1 MDQVS
6 QAVMVPVHA
15 DVLVL
20 RHDTPVLEPM
30 ADFSRLP
37 YATPAGDANA
47 DVAYVSEEILSCP
60 FEDSGHMLRAGVHL
74 HWSLPDALRRGVSH
88 GVLFGKELYD
98 FHAKELDAGIV
109 PEDVRELFA
118 SHGLPLSAGASA
130 VRIARRS
137 QRWHINDP
145 QNERS
150 YTARAGTHWE
160 LDATGVRRTPRL
172 NIHAGKLQFPP
183 VPNRWLVSR
192 TIDNGQP
199 TQWVVE
205 SDYLH
210 APQGPPTDAISY
222 PHSDDE
228 RSEPFRRLG
237 RQWTLDDW
245 MEKSPE
251 DGEYLDR
258 LTAVGYGEPT
268 FAAFYPNCH
277 SVFGFHDDELA
288 GDLAACGVLIYDVI
302 GWFSD
307 LANDCVCSTD
317 FMEALD
323 ATVARYSLQDALSKN
338 DAQALK
344 TFNALRFETLDRRYG
359 WKVEPDGDTPFPR
372 RTLCYA
378 RVKIDGAGFRFGD
391 DTQQDDARRKVTVAV
406 ANTGTEALSAYLAE
420 CLPHGGGD
428 HDHKSKLEEQ
438 LEALQLKPRLQ
449 GRQLD
454 LGAKFREA
462 RDEQGFS
469 GVSGGTC
476 WTVAPADD
484 ASNSSESPGAPPP
497 PLPAAIAPLLD
508 RLNAEQ
514 ARCDRLDYELESMQ
528 TQLYADWCKY
538 MLCAYPP
545 GDAIDV
551 FPDMDDA
558 RDFVERRLL
567 GPLADKSD
575 DAQAAHV
582 ECTRTQDEVATVLA
596 AFPPQGSAP
605 LKLKR
610 LPAPRFWKPTDPVVL
625 IAGEA
630 TGAAISHMQAVTRPC
645 RLMPGASHHVELHF
659 DELLAAVAQHATDEP
674 SGLHQCAEQSWHP
687 FLLEWRV
694 GLHAAGPGGYVPM
707 PSSFVGRSLVTA
719 YAASQLRERLEAVLT
734 DSDSHDPVTES
745 LSAVLDELRREECP
759 NYWCLTQAL
768 SGFND
773 ALLMHKRTLQL
784 PVDDPLGFEDARAFA
799 EGVRKAVGRRNR
811 TAPQPFDDFLPIR
824 TRFSKGTET
833 TRTNETGGHHNF
845 EVIALEVVDLR
856 LVDTFGRVQDLQF
869 DHQAVIAPDA
879 MTVPGR
885 HDLVALPPRL
895 VQPARLNFRWLPGA
909 GDDGGSS
916 VVCGW
921 IVHNRFD
928 CSLAVHA
935 ASGALLGAIALDE
948 ARWRPA
954 PGSLFPSSVDEID
967 DAHLRSLV
975 AWLMGADRDAMADQ
989 IERSLEWI
997 EPEDFAP
1004 HPIAAFLV
1012 GRPLAVVRA
1021 TLGLEL
1027 RGLPAVDQSWP
1038 AFEHAMAADDA
1049 FARDSD
1055 GFTRVPF
1062 AVRLGDPGQLND
1074 GLVAL
1079 WRETPAAD
1087 RAGVGLQQLPHVRG
1101 SEPQLQ
1107 LAVADPPVQLTM
1119 LVDPR
1124 CVVHAAADILPAKSI
1139 GLPQDQVLH
1148 ALSRLQ
1154 SSLRIGPVLMP
1165 DAHVRMPL
1173 PAEPGFEWTW
1183 VERRLGV
1190 WRTAGAIERPL
1201 AGASWEAPQ
1210 ALRDGWIRRTP
1221 ANRTEVSG

>member
-1 MDQVS
+1 MDRVS

-37 YATPAGDANA
+37 YAAAAGDANA

-88 GVLFGKELYD
+88 GVLFGKELD
-98 FHAKELDAGIV
+98 DCLAKELDNGIV
-109 PEDVRELFA
+109 PEDVRVLFA

-137 QRWHINDP
+137 QRWHIHDP
-145 QNERS
+145 QNQRS

-172 NIHAGKLQFPP
+172 NIHAGKLQFPR

-199 TQWVVE
+199 MQWVVE

-222 PHSDDE
+222 PHSDAQ
-228 RSEPFRRLG
+228 RPEPFRRLG
-237 RQWTLDDW
+237 RQWTLQDW
-245 MEKSPE
+245 MEKRLE

-288 GDLAACGVLIYDVI
+288 GDLARCGQLTYDVI

-317 FMEALD
+317 FMQALD
-323 ATVARYSLQDALSKN
+323 ATVAHYSLQDALSKN

-344 TFNALRFETLDRRYG
+344 VFDALRFETLDGRYG
-359 WKVEPDGDTPFPR
+359 WKVEPKPDGDTPFPR

-378 RVKIDGAGFRFGD
+378 RVKIDGKGFRFDD
-391 DTQQDDARRKVTVAV
+391 DTRQEDARRKVTVAV
-406 ANTGTEALSAYLAE
+406 ANTGPEALSAYLAE

-428 HDHKSKLEEQ
+428 RKSKLEEQ
-438 LEALQLKPRLQ
+438 LEALQLAPRLQ

-454 LGAKFREA
+454 LRAKFREA
-462 RDEQGFS
+462 RHEQGFS
-469 GVSGGTC
+469 GVSGGSG
-476 WTVAPADD
+476 WTFAPADD
-484 ASNSSESPGAPPP
+484 ASNSSESPVAPPP
-497 PLPAAIAPLLD
+497 PLPAAITPLLD

-514 ARCDRLDYELESMQ
+514 AHCDRLDYELESMQ

-551 FPDMDDA
+551 FSDMDDA

-575 DAQAAHV
+575 DAQAAHA
-582 ECTRTQDEVATVLA
+582 ECTCTQDEVATVLA
-596 AFPPQGSAP
+596 AFRPQGSAP

-630 TGAAISHMQAVTRPC
+630 AGAAISQIQAVTRPC
-645 RLMPGASHHVELHF
+645 RLMPDVGNVIEQHF

-674 SGLHQCAEQSWHP
+674 SGLHQCAQQSWHP

-707 PSSFVGRSLVTA
+707 PSSFAGRSLVTA
-719 YAASQLRERLEAVLT
+719 YAASHLRERLEAV
-734 DSDSHDPVTES
+734 PVTES
-745 LSAVLDELRREECP
+745 LSAVRDELRREERP
-759 NYWCLTQAL
+759 EYWCLTQAL

-799 EGVRKAVGRRNR
+799 ARVRKAVGGRNR
-811 TAPQPFDDFLPIR
+811 TAPQPFDDFQPIR
-824 TRFSKGTET
+824 TG
-833 TRTNETGGHHNF
+833 
-845 EVIALEVVDLR
+845 ALKLIDLR
-856 LVDTFGRVQDLQF
+856 LADTFGRVQELQF
-869 DHQAVIAPDA
+869 DHRSVITPDA
-879 MTVPGR
+879 MTVPG
-885 HDLVALPPRL
+885 HDDLVALPPRL

-909 GDDGGSS
+909 GDDGAAS

-928 CSLAVHA
+928 KSLAVHA
-935 ASGALLGAIALDE
+935 ASGAPLGAIALDE

-975 AWLMGADRDAMADQ
+975 AWLMGADHRDAIADQ
-989 IERSLEWI
+989 IEGSLEWI

-1004 HPIAAFLV
+1004 HPIAVFLV

-1055 GFTRVPF
+1055 GFTRVPL

-1079 WRETPAAD
+1079 WRETPAVG
-1087 RAGVGLQQLPHVRG
+1087 AGVTLQELPHVRG
-1101 SEPQLQ
+1101 SEPQLR

-1124 CVVHAAADILPAKSI
+1124 CVVHAAANILPAKSI

-1154 SSLRIGPVLMP
+1154 SSLGIGPVLMP
-1165 DAHVRMPL
+1165 DAHVRLPL

-1183 VERRLGV
+1183 VERREGV
-1190 WRTAGAIERPL
+1190 WRTAGAIERPV

-1221 ANRTEVSG
+1221 ANRTEASG

>member
-1 MDQVS
+1 MDRMN
-6 QAVMVPVHA
+6 QAVMVPIHA

-37 YATPAGDANA
+37 YATAAGDANA
-47 DVAYVSEEILSCP
+47 DIAYVSEEILSSP

-88 GVLFGKELYD
+88 GVLFGKELDKRYET
-98 FHAKELDAGIV
+98 ELNNGNV
-109 PEDVRELFA
+109 PEDVRVLFA
-118 SHGLPLSAGASA
+118 SHGLPLSPDASA
-130 VRIARRS
+130 HLAGRS
-137 QRWHINDP
+137 QRWHIYDP

-150 YTARAGTHWE
+150 YTARLGTYWE
-160 LDATGVRRTPRL
+160 LVDARVQRTPRL
-172 NIHAGKLQFPP
+172 NIHAGRLQFPP

-192 TIDNGQP
+192 TIGNGQP

-210 APQGPPTDAISY
+210 APQAPPTDAISY
-222 PHSDDE
+222 PHSDAQ
-228 RSEPFRRLG
+228 RPEPFRCLG
-237 RQWTLDDW
+237 RQWTLQDW
-245 MEKSPE
+245 MGKRPE

-288 GDLAACGVLIYDVI
+288 GDLAGCGLLTYDVI

-323 ATVARYSLQDALSKN
+323 ATVACYSLQDALSKN

-344 TFNALRFETLDRRYG
+344 VFDALRFETLDRRYG
-359 WKVEPDGDTPFPR
+359 WKVGPDGDTPFPR

-378 RVKIDGAGFRFGD
+378 RVEIDGKGFRFD
-391 DTQQDDARRKVTVAV
+391 DEARQEDARRKVTVAV

-428 HDHKSKLEEQ
+428 RKSKLEEQ

-454 LGAKFREA
+454 LGAKFHEA
-462 RDEQGFS
+462 RHEQGFS
-469 GVSGGTC
+469 GVSGGSA
-476 WTVAPADD
+476 WTIAPADD
-484 ASNSSESPGAPPP
+484 ASNSSESPVALPP
-497 PLPAAIAPLLD
+497 PLPAAIVSLLD

-514 ARCDRLDYELESMQ
+514 AHCDRLDYELESMQ

-575 DAQAAHV
+575 DAQAAHA
-582 ECTRTQDEVATVLA
+582 ECTRKQKTVKTMLKE
-596 AFPPQGSAP
+596 FPAQGSAP

-630 TGAAISHMQAVTRPC
+630 TGDAMSDTQAVTRPC
-645 RLMPGASHHVELHF
+645 CLVPGVVNVIEPHF
-659 DELLAAVAQHATDEP
+659 DEPQAIRDKILLLLAAVAQHATDER
-674 SGLHQCAEQSWHP
+674 SGLHHCVQQSWHP

-694 GLHAAGPGGYVPM
+694 GFHAAGPNLPM
-707 PSSFVGRSLVTA
+707 PSGVVGRSLVTA
-719 YAASQLRERLEAVLT
+719 YAASQLRERLEAVLIH
-734 DSDSHDPVTES
+734 SDASDPVIES
-745 LSAVLDELRREECP
+745 LSAVLDELRCEERP
-759 NYWCLTQAL
+759 EYWCLTQAL

-784 PVDDPLGFEDARAFA
+784 PVDDPLGFEEARAFA
-799 EGVRKAVGRRNR
+799 ARVRKAVGRRNR
-811 TAPQPFDDFLPIR
+811 MAPQPFDDFQPIR
-824 TRFSKGTET
+824 AGT
-833 TRTNETGGHHNF
+833 
-845 EVIALEVVDLR
+845 LELIDLR
-856 LVDTFGRVQDLQF
+856 LVDTFGRAQELQF
-869 DHQAVIAPDA
+869 DHRPVITPDA
-879 MTVPGR
+879 MTVPG
-885 HDLVALPPRL
+885 HDDLVALPRRL

-909 GDDGGSS
+909 GDDGASS

-928 CSLAVHA
+928 KSLAVHA
-935 ASGALLGAIALDE
+935 ASGALLGAIALDK

-975 AWLMGADRDAMADQ
+975 AWIMGADRDAMADQ
-989 IERSLEWI
+989 IEGSLEWI
-997 EPEDFAP
+997 EPEDFAHLP
-1004 HPIAAFLV
+1004 TAAFLV
-1012 GRPLAVVRA
+1012 GRPLAIVRA
-1021 TLGLEL
+1021 TLWLEL

-1049 FARDSD
+1049 FSRDSD

-1079 WRETPAAD
+1079 WLETPAAHG
-1087 RAGVGLQQLPHVRG
+1087 AGMGLQELPHVRG
-1101 SEPQLQ
+1101 SEPQLR

-1165 DAHVRMPL
+1165 DAHVRLPL

-1183 VERRLGV
+1183 VEWREGV
-1190 WRTAGAIERPL
+1190 WQTAGAIERPL

-1221 ANRTEVSG
+1221 ANRTEASG

>member
-1 MDQVS
+1 MDRMH

-37 YATPAGDANA
+37 HATPAGDANA

-60 FEDSGHMLRAGVHL
+60 FEDNGHMLRAGVHL
-74 HWSLPDALRRGVSH
+74 HWSLPDALTRGVSH

-98 FHAKELDAGIV
+98 WHAKELDNGIV
-109 PEDVRELFA
+109 PEDVRALFA

-130 VRIARRS
+130 VRIPRRS
-137 QRWHINDP
+137 QRWQIYDP
-145 QNERS
+145 QNERG

-160 LDATGVRRTPRL
+160 LDATGVRPTPRL
-172 NIHAGKLQFPP
+172 NIHAGKVQFPP

-192 TIDNGQP
+192 TGIRGLP
-199 TQWVVE
+199 VKKWVVE

-210 APQGPPTDAISY
+210 APEGPPTDAISY
-222 PHSDDE
+222 PHSDAQ
-228 RSEPFRRLG
+228 RPEPFRRLG

-245 MEKSPE
+245 MEKRPE
-251 DGEYLDR
+251 DVEYLDR

-268 FAAFYPNCH
+268 FAAFHPNCH
-277 SVFGFHDDELA
+277 CVFGFHDDELA
-288 GDLAACGVLIYDVI
+288 GDLAACGMLTYDVI

-323 ATVARYSLQDALSKN
+323 ATVARYSLQHMHGKN
-338 DAQALK
+338 DAKALK
-344 TFNALRFETLDRRYG
+344 AFDALRFETLDRRYG

-378 RVKIDGAGFRFGD
+378 RVKIDGAGFRFDD
-391 DTQQDDARRKVTVAV
+391 DTRQEDARRKVTVAV

-420 CLPHGGGD
+420 CLPHGGGER
-428 HDHKSKLEEQ
+428 KSKLEEQ
-438 LEALQLKPRLQ
+438 LEALQLAPRLQ

-462 RDEQGFS
+462 RHEQGFS
-469 GVSGGTC
+469 GVSGGSG
-476 WTVAPADD
+476 WTVAPAYD
-484 ASNSSESPGAPPP
+484 ASNSSESPVAPPP
-497 PLPAAIAPLLD
+497 LLPAAIAPLLD

-514 ARCDRLDYELESMQ
+514 ARCDRIDHELESMQ

-551 FPDMDDA
+551 FPVDMDEA

-575 DAQAAHV
+575 EARAAHA
-582 ECTRTQDEVATVLA
+582 ECARTHNQVATALA
-596 AFPPQGSAP
+596 AFRPQGSAP

-630 TGAAISHMQAVTRPC
+630 TGAAMSHMQAVTRPC
-645 RLMPGASHHVELHF
+645 GLMPYVGKVIELHF
-659 DELLAAVAQHATDEP
+659 DELLAAVAKHAIDER
-674 SGLHQCAEQSWHP
+674 SGLHQCAQQSWHP

-694 GLHAAGPGGYVPM
+694 GLHAAGPDGYVPA
-707 PSSFVGRSLVTA
+707 PSSFVGRSLVNA
-719 YAASQLRERLEAVLT
+719 YAGHHLRERLETVLV
-734 DSDSHDPVTES
+734 DSDSRDPVTES
-745 LSAVLDELRREECP
+745 LSAVLDELRREERP
-759 NYWCLTQAL
+759 EYWCLTQAL

-784 PVDDPLGFEDARAFA
+784 PVEDPLGFEDARAFA
-799 EGVRKAVGRRNR
+799 ARVRKAVGRRNR
-811 TAPQPFDDFLPIR
+811 TAPQPSDDFQPIR
-824 TRFSKGTET
+824 TG
-833 TRTNETGGHHNF
+833 
-845 EVIALEVVDLR
+845 ALELIELR
-856 LVDTFGRVQDLQF
+856 LVDIFGRVQDLRF
-869 DHQAVIAPDA
+869 DHRPVITPDA

-885 HDLVALPPRL
+885 DHLVALPPRL

-909 GDDGGSS
+909 GDDGASS

-928 CSLAVHA
+928 RSLAVHA
-935 ASGALLGAIALDE
+935 ASGAPLGAIALDE

-954 PGSLFPSSVDEID
+954 PGSLFPSTVDEID

-975 AWLMGADRDAMADQ
+975 AWLVRADRDAMATQ
-989 IERSLEWI
+989 IEGSLEWI

-1027 RGLPAVDQSWP
+1027 RGLPAVDQGWP

-1049 FARDSD
+1049 FTRDSD

-1079 WRETPAAD
+1079 WLETPAD
-1087 RAGVGLQQLPHVRG
+1087 GAGVTLHELPHVRG
-1101 SEPQLQ
+1101 SEPQLR
-1107 LAVADPPVQLTM
+1107 LAIADPAVQLTM

-1165 DAHVRMPL
+1165 EAHVRLPL
-1173 PAEPGFEWTW
+1173 PAETGFEWTW
-1183 VERRLGV
+1183 VERSEGV

>member
-1 MDQVS
+1 MDRVS

-74 HWSLPDALRRGVSH
+74 HWSLPEALTRGVSH
-88 GVLFGKELYD
+88 GVLFSEELYD
-98 FHAKELDAGIV
+98 WHAKELDAGIV

-118 SHGLPLSAGASA
+118 RHRLPLSAEA
-130 VRIARRS
+130 VARIARPSR
-137 QRWHINDP
+137 RWHIDDP
-145 QNERS
+145 QNQRS

-160 LDATGVRRTPRL
+160 LAATQVRRTPRL

-199 TQWVVE
+199 RQWVVE

-210 APQGPPTDAISY
+210 APEGPPTDAISY

-245 MEKSPE
+245 MEKRPE

-277 SVFGFHDDELA
+277 SVFGFYDDESA
-288 GDLAACGVLIYDVI
+288 GDLAACGMLTYDVI

-307 LANDCVCSTD
+307 LANDCVRSTE

-323 ATVARYSLQDALSKN
+323 ATVARYSLQDALGKN

-344 TFNALRFETLDRRYG
+344 AFDALRFETLDRRYG

-378 RVKIDGAGFRFGD
+378 RVEIDGAGFRFDD
-391 DTQQDDARRKVTVAV
+391 DTRQEDARRKVTVAV

-420 CLPHGGGD
+420 CLPRGGGD
-428 HDHKSKLEEQ
+428 RKSKLEEQ
-438 LEALQLKPRLQ
+438 LEALQLAPRLQ

-462 RDEQGFS
+462 RHEQGFS
-469 GVSGGTC
+469 GVSGGSG
-476 WTVAPADD
+476 WTVAPAGD
-484 ASNSSESPGAPPP
+484 ASNSSESPVAPPS

-514 ARCDRLDYELESMQ
+514 ARCDRLDHELESMQ

-545 GDAIDV
+545 GDAINV
-551 FPDMDDA
+551 FSDMDDA

-567 GPLADKSD
+567 GPLADKTD
-575 DAQAAHV
+575 EARAAHA
-582 ECTRTQDEVATVLA
+582 ECTRKHDEVATVLA
-596 AFPPQGSAP
+596 GFHPQGS

-630 TGAAISHMQAVTRPC
+630 TGAAMSRMQAVSRPC
-645 RLMPGASHHVELHF
+645 RLIPFVGKMIELHF
-659 DELLAAVAQHATDEP
+659 NELLAAVAKHATDEP
-674 SGLHQCAEQSWHP
+674 SGLHRCAQQSWHP

-694 GLHAAGPGGYVPM
+694 GLHAAGSNGHLPT

-719 YAASQLRERLEAVLT
+719 YAACHLRERLEAVLV
-734 DSDSHDPVTES
+734 DSDTRDPVTES
-745 LSAVLDELRREECP
+745 LATVLDQLRREERP
-759 NYWCLTQAL
+759 EYWCLTQAL

-799 EGVRKAVGRRNR
+799 ARVRKAVGRRNS

-824 TRFSKGTET
+824 TG
-833 TRTNETGGHHNF
+833 
-845 EVIALEVVDLR
+845 ALEVVDLR

-869 DHQAVIAPDA
+869 DHRVITTQA
-879 MTVPGR
+879 MTVQGR
-885 HDLVALPPRL
+885 DYLVALPPRL

-909 GDDGGSS
+909 GADGGSS

-928 CSLAVHA
+928 KSLAVHA
-935 ASGALLGAIALDE
+935 ANGAPLGAIALNE
-948 ARWRPA
+948 ARWLSA

-975 AWLMGADRDAMADQ
+975 AWFMGADGDAIADQ
-989 IERSLEWI
+989 IEGSLEWI

-1079 WRETPAAD
+1079 WLETPAAHG
-1087 RAGVGLQQLPHVRG
+1087 AGVTLQELPHVRG
-1101 SEPQLQ
+1101 SEPQLR

-1154 SSLRIGPVLMP
+1154 SSFRIGPVLMP
-1165 DAHVRMPL
+1165 DAHVRLPL

-1183 VERRLGV
+1183 VERRDGV
-1190 WRTAGAIERPL
+1190 WRTAGTIERPL

-1221 ANRTEVSG
+1221 ANRTEASG

>member
-60 FEDSGHMLRAGVHL
+60 FEDKGHMLRAGVHL

-109 PEDVRELFA
+109 PEDVRELFVG
-118 SHGLPLSAGASA
+118 HGLPLSPAAA
-130 VRIARRS
+130 ARIARPS
-137 QRWHINDP
+137 QRWHIDDP
-145 QNERS
+145 QNQRS
-150 YTARAGTHWE
+150 YTVRAGTHWE

-210 APQGPPTDAISY
+210 APEGPPTDAISY
-222 PHSDDE
+222 PHSDAQ
-228 RSEPFRRLG
+228 RPEPFRRLG
-237 RQWTLDDW
+237 REWTLDDW
-245 MEKSPE
+245 MEKRTE

-277 SVFGFHDDELA
+277 SVFGFHDDDLA
-288 GDLAACGVLIYDVI
+288 GDLARWGQLTYDVV

-344 TFNALRFETLDRRYG
+344 VFDALRFETLDRRYG
-359 WKVEPDGDTPFPR
+359 WKVEPEPDGDTPFPR

-378 RVKIDGAGFRFGD
+378 RVKIDGKGFRFDD
-391 DTQQDDARRKVTVAV
+391 DTRQEDARRKVTVAV

-428 HDHKSKLEEQ
+428 RKSKLEEQ
-438 LEALQLKPRLQ
+438 LEALQLAPRLQ

-462 RDEQGFS
+462 RHEQGFS
-469 GVSGGTC
+469 GVSGGSG

-484 ASNSSESPGAPPP
+484 ASNSSASPVAPPP
-497 PLPAAIAPLLD
+497 PLPAAIASLLD

-567 GPLADKSD
+567 GSLADKSD
-575 DAQAAHV
+575 DARAAHA
-582 ECTRTQDEVATVLA
+582 ECKRVHDEVATVLG
-596 AFPPQGSAP
+596 AFRPQGSAP

-610 LPAPRFWKPTDPVVL
+610 LPAPRFWKPTDPVLL

-630 TGAAISHMQAVTRPC
+630 TGAAMSQMQAVTRPC
-645 RLMPGASHHVELHF
+645 RLMPDASHHVELHF
-659 DELLAAVAQHATDEP
+659 DELLAAVAKHATDEP
-674 SGLHQCAEQSWHP
+674 SGLHQCAQQSWHP

-694 GLHAAGPGGYVPM
+694 GLHFFVPGPDGYVPG

-719 YAASQLRERLEAVLT
+719 YAASQLRERLETVLA

-745 LSAVLDELRREECP
+745 LSAVLDELRREERP
-759 NYWCLTQAL
+759 EYWCLTQAL

-799 EGVRKAVGRRNR
+799 ARVREAVGRRNR
-811 TAPQPFDDFLPIR
+811 TAPQPFDDFQPIR
-824 TRFSKGTET
+824 TG
-833 TRTNETGGHHNF
+833 
-845 EVIALEVVDLR
+845 ALQLIDLR

-869 DHQAVIAPDA
+869 NHRPVITLDA
-879 MTVPGR
+879 MTEPGG
-885 HDLVALPPRL
+885 DVALPQRL

-909 GDDGGSS
+909 GDDGASS

-928 CSLAVHA
+928 RSLAVHA
-935 ASGALLGAIALDE
+935 ASGAPLGAIALDE

-954 PGSLFPSSVDEID
+954 PGSLFPSSVEEID

-1004 HPIAAFLV
+1004 HPTAAFLV

-1021 TLGLEL
+1021 TLGFEL
-1027 RGLPAVDQSWP
+1027 RGLPAVDQGWP

-1062 AVRLGDPGQLND
+1062 AVRLGDPDQLND
-1074 GLVAL
+1074 GLVTL
-1079 WRETPAAD
+1079 WLETPAAHGT
-1087 RAGVGLQQLPHVRG
+1087 GVGLQQLPHVRG

-1124 CVVHAAADILPAKSI
+1124 CVVHAAADILPIKSI

-1154 SSLRIGPVLMP
+1154 SSSRIGPVLMP
-1165 DAHVRMPL
+1165 DAHVRLPL

-1183 VERRLGV
+1183 VERRGGV
-1190 WRTAGAIERPL
+1190 WRTAGAIERPV

-1210 ALRDGWIRRTP
+1210 ALCDGWIRRTP
-1221 ANRTEVSG
+1221 ANGTEVSG